1 MVCAPQRGDF
11 KFYLL
16 SSSLEPSGFKEYF
29 YSLRCLPLRFTVSN
43 SWRTAPDVH
52 LAQLFYFNYYY
63 IFVNT
68 EIPTACT
75 PTRPILDYIVAYNL
89 LAKTV
94 KSRKTYWPIRSNCG
108 QSIMRKYDI
117 IKFRLI
123 RKNAVSGKAELQ
135 YLADPP
141 TKRWSL
147 FPLPSSL
154 LWIQSALTDYPG
166 RDTVWVL
173 ELWTQEALRLLPS
186 SSWNAPLRKKAQAR
200 QANEENKAD
209 RDT

>member
-43 SWRTAPDVH
+43 SCRTAPDVH

-108 QSIMRKYDI
+108 QSVMRKYDI

-123 RKNAVSGKAELQ
+123 RKNVVSGKQSYSILQ
-135 YLADPP
+135 ILQQRGGVY
-141 TKRWSL
+141 
-147 FPLPSSL
+147 FPFPWVCFEFNL
-154 LWIQSALTDYPG
+154 LWQTI
-166 RDTVWVL
+166 L
-173 ELWTQEALRLLPS
+173 EETLCEF
-186 SSWNAPLRKKAQAR
+186 
-200 QANEENKAD
+200 
-209 RDT
+209 